1 MKRLPVLAALV
12 VAAAVLPG
20 CYAAKFTGGG
30 QITSGG
36 INFSAGKGA
45 ARSAGGSAN
54 YGFTY
59 DATKGNL
66 AGTYRDG
73 DVAMSLTG
81 NPTFDYYNDGSENC
95 MSADGNY
102 RSTNP
107 RQRGDGTVHIY
118 ACDNGEGRGSYDY
131 LDVEVNS
138 GPFSGYENAGYTRGN
153 LQAHKSSTIAP

>member
-1 MKRLPVLAALV
+1 MKRWPVLAVLV
-12 VAAAVLPG
+12 LAAAVLPG

-36 INFSAGKGA
+36 INFSAAK
-45 ARSAGGSAN
+45 GSAAN
-54 YGFTY
+54 GASYGFTY
-59 DATKGNL
+59 DAIKGNFT
-66 AGTYRDG
+66 GTYRDG

-81 NPTFDYYNDGSENC
+81 MAAFDFYNSGSENC
-95 MSADGNY
+95 MSADAYY

-107 RQRGDGTVHIY
+107 RQRGNGTVHIY

>member
-1 MKRLPVLAALV
+1 MKRAPLLAVLVL
-12 VAAAVLPG
+12 AAAVLPG
-20 CYAAKFTGGG
+20 CYATKFTGGG
-30 QITSGG
+30 QITSGS
-36 INFSAGKGA
+36 NFSAGKA
-45 ARSAGGSAN
+45 SARSAGGSAN

-59 DATKGNL
+59 DAVKGNL

-81 NPTFDYYNDGSENC
+81 NPTFDYYSDGDENC

-107 RQRGDGTVHIY
+107 RQRGDGTLHIY

-131 LDVEVNS
+131 LEVQVNS
-138 GPFSGYENAGYTRGN
+138 GPFEGYSNSGYTRGN
-153 LQAHKSSTIAP
+153 LQAHKSTGL